1 MTLSD
6 AIVSDGSLV
15 FVSTNDFAEVVT
27 YKPFNYPGA
36 VVRVNR
42 IINVVVI
49 RQAVSVFAEDGDT
62 IVDGFEVHVANSVTL
77 GIETDEIDTGGDRL
91 SFPARDGD
99 AASDHSILRVVTQD
113 TGMMVLECR

>member
-62 IVDGFEVHVANSVTL
+62 IVDGFESKPMKSTRAAV
-77 GIETDEIDTGGDRL
+77 GFL
-91 SFPARDGD
+91 SLPA
-99 AASDHSILRVVTQD
+99 
-113 TGMMVLECR
+113 MVMRQAITAF